1 MSNLNRE
8 QKKAAGFLNGI
19 AAVIAVPGSGK
30 TRTMMERIGI
40 LVKEHKVPPENIL
53 GLTFTR
59 NAAEEMRQ
67 RLVPVL
73 GDMASRVTLS
83 TIHSFCH
90 FLLRSEGKVFEILTG
105 KDQIV
110 FLRNIMKHMRLKDV
124 SVGMVLSEI
133 SLAKN
138 NLIDVAEFRALYEG
152 DKTMLKVADIYE
164 KYDREKAKKY
174 LMDFDDLL
182 VESYRLL
189 IDQPEIRNKYADRY
203 LHLLVD
209 EYQDTNPVQLEIL
222 KTLINGNGDESSF
235 WVCGDDWQSIYA
247 FTGASVGNILHFH
260 RMFEGSEVFILNL
273 NYRSTPQILS
283 ACQNLIRHNAR
294 KIDKTLTTNNAD
306 GDDVIIL
313 EASSEEGEAL
323 NLVNEIMELVEHRG
337 YSYKDISV
345 LYRANF
351 QSRVIEETFS
361 RLKIPYHIEN
371 GLNFYNR
378 PEVRHLLNYLR
389 VIHNPN
395 SYDGDEA
402 LLDILNVPNRY
413 VSRKFIKEL
422 ETFCNKRKTPL
433 YRGLKDVGIDL
444 PYVRK
449 NIKEFI
455 AFMDPLIDY
464 EGNMQPAELIGILR
478 TGLDYDRFVSD
489 EDIPS
494 PDDVKILN
502 LNQLQLAAAR
512 YASIEKFLE
521 YTETFQDE
529 MVNDKEG
536 VSLMTIHKAK
546 GLEFPAVFVIGLV
559 EGITPTK
566 KGDIEEERRIVFVGI
581 SRAMKHLYLSYS
593 HTYMGQPCKKSI
605 FVEEIM
611 GTDSSG

>member
-1 MSNLNRE
+1 MSSLNRE

-40 LVKEHKVPPENIL
+40 LVKEHNVPPENIL

-110 FLRNIMKHMRLKDV
+110 FLRNIMKHMRLKDI

-138 NLIDVAEFRALYEG
+138 NLIDVEEFRVLYEG
-152 DKTMLKVADIYE
+152 DKTMLKVGDIYE

-174 LMDFDDLL
+174 LLDFDDLL
-182 VESYRLL
+182 VESYHLL
-189 IDQPEIRNKYADRY
+189 NNHPEVRNKYADRY

-247 FTGASVGNILHFH
+247 FTGASVGNILHFE

-273 NYRSTPQILS
+273 NYRSTPQILN
-283 ACQNLIRHNAR
+283 ACQNLIRHNRR
-294 KIDKTLTTNNAD
+294 KIDKTLTTNNES
-306 GDDVIIL
+306 GDDVLVL

-323 NLVNEIMELVEHRG
+323 NLVNEITELMERG
-337 YSYKDISV
+337 GYAYKDIAV

-361 RLKIPYHIEN
+361 QHKVPYHIEN

-389 VIHNPN
+389 VIHNPE
-395 SYDGDEA
+395 SDESDEA

-422 ETFCNKRKTPL
+422 ETFADKRRVHL
-433 YRGLKDVGIDL
+433 YRGLKEIGIDL

-455 AFMDPLIDY
+455 AFLDPLVDY
-464 EGNMQPAELIGILR
+464 EGNMGPAEVIGILR
-478 TGLDYDRFVSD
+478 ANLDYDRFVSD

-521 YTETFQDE
+521 YTETFEDE

-566 KGDIEEERRIVFVGI
+566 RGDMEEERRIVFVGI
-581 SRAMKHLYLSYS
+581 SRAMKHLYLSYY
-593 HTYMGQPCKKSI
+593 HTYMGQPCKKSV
-605 FVEEIM
+605 FVDEIM
-611 GTDSSG
+611 GTDDYG

>member
-1 MSNLNRE
+1 MSSLNKE
-8 QKKAAGFLNGI
+8 QKKAAGFRNGI

-67 RLVPVL
+67 RLIPVL

-110 FLRNIMKHMRLKDV
+110 FLRNIMKHMRLKDI

-138 NLIDVAEFRALYEG
+138 NLIDVEEFRALYEG
-152 DKTMLKVADIYE
+152 DKTMQKVADIYE

-174 LMDFDDLL
+174 LLDFDDLL

-189 IDQPEIRNKYADRY
+189 NNDPEIRTKYADRY

-222 KTLINGNGDESSF
+222 KTLINGNGDASSF

-247 FTGASVGNILHFH
+247 FTGASVGNILHFE
-260 RMFEGSEVFILNL
+260 RMFKGSEVFILNL
-273 NYRSTPQILS
+273 NYRSTQQILKG
-283 ACQNLIRHNAR
+283 CQNLIRHNVR
-294 KIDKTLTTNNAD
+294 KIDKTLTTNNAE

-323 NLVNEIMELVEHRG
+323 NLVNEITELVEHQR
-337 YSYKDISV
+337 YAYKDIAV

-361 RLKIPYHIEN
+361 RLKIPYHIES

-389 VIHNPN
+389 VIHNPE
-395 SYDGDEA
+395 SDESDEA
-402 LLDILNVPNRY
+402 LLDIMNIPNRY
-413 VSRKFIKEL
+413 VSRKFVKEL
-422 ETFCNKRKTPL
+422 EMFSDKRRVHL
-433 YRGLKDVGIDL
+433 YRGLKEIGIDL

-449 NIKEFI
+449 NIKEFVS
-455 AFMDPLIDY
+455 FMDPLVDY
-464 EGNMQPAELIGILR
+464 EGNMGPAEVIGILR
-478 TGLDYDRFVSD
+478 SNLDYDRFVSD

-512 YASIEKFLE
+512 YTSIEKFLE
-521 YTETFQDE
+521 YTETFEDE

-593 HTYMGQPCKKSI
+593 HTYMGQPCKKSV
-605 FVEEIM
+605 FVDEIM
-611 GTDSSG
+611 GTDS